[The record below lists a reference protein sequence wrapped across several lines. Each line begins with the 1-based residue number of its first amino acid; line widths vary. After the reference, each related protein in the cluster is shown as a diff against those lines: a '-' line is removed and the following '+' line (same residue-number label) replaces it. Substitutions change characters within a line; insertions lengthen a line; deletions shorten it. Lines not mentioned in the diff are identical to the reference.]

1 MILKWECKEI
11 KMSEKEKFAYT
22 TQETQSMKELRQQ
35 LNEILGMGVASLE
48 MAVISL
54 ALKKMVSLI
63 CSDLEEAL

>member
-1 MILKWECKEI
+1 MKNINENN
-11 KMSEKEKFAYT
+11 KFAHK
-22 TQETQSMKELRQQ
+22 TQGTQSTSELRRQ
-35 LNEILGMGVASLE
+35 LNEIFGMDVASLE

>member
-1 MILKWECKEI
+1 
-11 KMSEKEKFAYT
+11 MSEKEKFAYT